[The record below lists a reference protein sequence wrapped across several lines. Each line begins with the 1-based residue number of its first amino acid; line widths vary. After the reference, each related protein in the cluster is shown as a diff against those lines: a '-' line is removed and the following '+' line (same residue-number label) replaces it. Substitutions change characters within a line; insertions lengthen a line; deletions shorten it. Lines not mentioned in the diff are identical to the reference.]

1 MFSTHEII
9 TALGFAQSLH
19 SAVALR
25 VNNGSRRDIKIS
37 LRRNKKVNE
46 IRNIFSWNYLRHKV
60 YKKFQNLPSIQE
72 IDVNFELL
80 GSSKRSGR

>member
-46 IRNIFSWNYLRHKV
+46 IRNIFS
-60 YKKFQNLPSIQE
+60 
-72 IDVNFELL
+72 
-80 GSSKRSGR
+80 